1 MSALA
6 MMVGM
11 TSCQNGRSQT
21 TMPGPQKQE
30 REFLGDAIR
39 HHSPDVQRVDLI
51 GNTVVYTHIF
61 DGIIDV
67 KTYTYDGDVCVE
79 AERIYTFPTQ
89 MSALRHYRRAVEQ
102 ADLYDNIEMF
112 KNQVKY
118 DLKEQQ
124 HELETKGLTSAQLK
138 AKFDQQIS
146 DAKADAEKILIN
158 AKNENDKMV
167 KSSEDAIRQAG
178 RNLLISFRESVAKEA
193 NAIIAGNVTA
203 AYSAEGGS
211 GSREVILISS
221 RSPTLPSLI
230 RFLT

>member
-1 MSALA
+1 L
-6 MMVGM
+6 
-11 TSCQNGRSQT
+11 
-21 TMPGPQKQE
+21 K
-30 REFLGDAIR
+30 DAVR

-146 DAKADAEKILIN
+146 DAKADVK
-158 AKNENDKMV
+158 AKNEKFKADLKRDGKYIEDDMKCCDDKASC
-167 KSSEDAIRQAG
+167 K
-178 RNLLISFRESVAKEA
+178 KK
-193 NAIIAGNVTA
+193 
-203 AYSAEGGS
+203 
-211 GSREVILISS
+211 
-221 RSPTLPSLI
+221 
-230 RFLT
+230 

>member
-1 MSALA
+1 MRKIILAMSALA
-6 MMVGM
+6 LLVGM
-11 TSCQNGRSQT
+11 TSCKSNEAQSVLNAER
-21 TMPGPQKQE
+21 QE
-30 REFLGDAIR
+30 KEFLKDAVR

-51 GNTVVYTHIF
+51 GNTVVYTNIF

-146 DAKADAEKILIN
+146 DAKADVK
-158 AKNENDKMV
+158 AKNEKFKADLKRDGKYIEDDMKCCEDK
-167 KSSEDAIRQAG
+167 
-178 RNLLISFRESVAKEA
+178 
-193 NAIIAGNVTA
+193 
-203 AYSAEGGS
+203 GS
-211 GSREVILISS
+211 CKKK
-221 RSPTLPSLI
+221 
-230 RFLT
+230 